1 MAQNWNSNLS
11 FSQLHLLFYIYIY
24 IYIYIL
30 SINALSLR
38 MGSLSVILKK
48 NKSIYVNLLIL
59 FNGEI
64 VH

>member
-11 FSQLHLLFYIYIY
+11 FSQLHLLFY

>member
-11 FSQLHLLFYIYIY
+11 FSQLHLLFYIY

>member
-1 MAQNWNSNLS
+1 
-11 FSQLHLLFYIYIY
+11 
-24 IYIYIL
+24 
-30 SINALSLR
+30 
-38 MGSLSVILKK
+38 MGSLSVILKKK